1 MKKGRFIPLILYILV
16 LLLIFSWAGSLFG
29 YGMSNIS
36 YSQVVE
42 LFQKEQVKKFV
53 VSEQTITL
61 ELHAPFNGESKLTA
75 NLADPESFRA
85 ELSGLFREQR
95 EAGILES

>member
-42 LFQKEQVKKFV
+42 LFQK
-53 VSEQTITL
+53 
-61 ELHAPFNGESKLTA
+61 
-75 NLADPESFRA
+75 
-85 ELSGLFREQR
+85 
-95 EAGILES
+95 